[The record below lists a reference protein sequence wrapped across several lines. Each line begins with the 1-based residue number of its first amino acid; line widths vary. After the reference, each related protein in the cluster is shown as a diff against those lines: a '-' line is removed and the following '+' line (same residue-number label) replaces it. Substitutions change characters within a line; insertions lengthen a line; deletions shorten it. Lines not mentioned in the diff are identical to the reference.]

1 MKIITIPLFVL
12 LLVPSIASAQPACDP
27 ADLITYL
34 ETRLTDLSRSVAQVS
49 DATVRQELAVITGT
63 VRAYRETC
71 HPELPAQ
78 APESR
83 ESRFVYILGS
93 SSANIRA
100 EPSTTASIIGA
111 APGGSTVQTF
121 GTVTGQSVSGSTFW
135 YEVNHDGEVGYIHS
149 SLITTTRPV
158 ARPSTTTTTQ
168 QQPAAPDSV
177 QQPVIQPTQPPPPAQ
192 PANTVRPDNCAHAV
206 AMGLTAQQAAQWPH
220 LDRDKDGVACYGD

>member
-12 LLVPSIASAQPACDP
+12 LLFPSIASAQPACNP
-27 ADLITYL
+27 LDLITYL
-34 ETRLTDLSRSVAQVS
+34 EIHLNDLSGAVEAQVS
-49 DATVRQELAVITGT
+49 DTTVLQELTVITST

-71 HPELPAQ
+71 HPELPTQ
-78 APESR
+78 APEAR

-93 SSANIRA
+93 RSANIRA
-100 EPSTTASIIGA
+100 EPSTTARIIGTA
-111 APGGSTVQTF
+111 AGGSTVQTF
-121 GTVTGQSVSGSTFW
+121 GTVTGQSVSGSALW
-135 YEVNHDGEVGYIHS
+135 YEINHDGETGYIHS

-158 ARPSTTTTTQ
+158 SRPSTTTTQQQSVEPATV
-168 QQPAAPDSV
+168 QQPA
-177 QQPVIQPTQPPPPAQ
+177 IQPTQPPL